1 MDIVLIFRINEE
13 VPMKTIGYIGFGA
26 IGATIGARMIDKGM
40 PIKVIVDPSRR
51 QRYETEGVVVNQKT
65 YHFDV
70 LTPDV
75 AHAPLDV
82 IMVSVKYN
90 QLPEAAEIIKP
101 FVNADTTIVSLLN
114 GIDSEEILAKTFDK
128 AQIIHAFVVAIDA
141 LRIGNAINYTNNGKI
156 IFGAGYPEASARLAA
171 VSEVLA
177 KGDIAYEIKDE
188 IIKELWWKFLVNVG
202 INQVSAV
209 LRGPYGLFQTNPYA
223 QTLMHQTM
231 QEVIDVAAATGVVL
245 GDQAIGTFM
254 TILDTLGKENKTS
267 MLQDVDAKRITE
279 VDMLA
284 GKMIAL
290 GKAYDIPVPMNEVL
304 FKMIKAIEANY
315 ENL

>member
-1 MDIVLIFRINEE
+1 
-13 VPMKTIGYIGFGA
+13 
-26 IGATIGARMIDKGM
+26 
-40 PIKVIVDPSRR
+40 
-51 QRYETEGVVVNQKT
+51 
-65 YHFDV
+65 
-70 LTPDV
+70 
-75 AHAPLDV
+75 
-82 IMVSVKYN
+82 
-90 QLPEAAEIIKP
+90 
-101 FVNADTTIVSLLN
+101 
-114 GIDSEEILAKTFDK
+114 
-128 AQIIHAFVVAIDA
+128 
-141 LRIGNAINYTNNGKI
+141 
-156 IFGAGYPEASARLAA
+156 
-171 VSEVLA
+171 
-177 KGDIAYEIKDE
+177 
-188 IIKELWWKFLVNVG
+188 
-202 INQVSAV
+202 
-209 LRGPYGLFQTNPYA
+209 
-223 QTLMHQTM
+223 MHQTM

>member
-1 MDIVLIFRINEE
+1 
-13 VPMKTIGYIGFGA
+13 
-26 IGATIGARMIDKGM
+26 
-40 PIKVIVDPSRR
+40 
-51 QRYETEGVVVNQKT
+51 
-65 YHFDV
+65 
-70 LTPDV
+70 
-75 AHAPLDV
+75 
-82 IMVSVKYN
+82 MVSVKYN